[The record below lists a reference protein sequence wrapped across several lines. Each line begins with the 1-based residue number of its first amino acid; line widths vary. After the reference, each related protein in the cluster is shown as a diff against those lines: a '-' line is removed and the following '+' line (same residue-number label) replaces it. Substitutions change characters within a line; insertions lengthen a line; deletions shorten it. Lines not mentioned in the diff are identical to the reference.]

1 MRWIGNGPINPKAH
15 AENVEGMSTTLNI
28 HVVKQ
33 ENDKVWNAEYNLNL
47 GKLWETESKP
57 FGI

>member
-1 MRWIGNGPINPKAH
+1 
-15 AENVEGMSTTLNI
+15 MSTTLNI